1 MPPGQQSDTLS
12 IMESIPRGL
21 PTLSGIW
28 QTYRAKILGTFSLL
42 TGERLVYVAFPFV
55 LGVAIDDLID
65 GSYRGVLWL
74 AGLEV
79 IGLTVGTLRRLY
91 DTRVYTRIYT
101 DVADR
106 TAQKAEIPITQRA
119 AHMQL
124 ARELIDFFEWEL
136 PELLASVIGMT
147 GAFVMLLY
155 LLPVI
160 GGASVTIAVLIG
172 LVFFLSR
179 KRMRGLNTLL
189 NNELERQVTMLE
201 SGKEFSRRIHLNR
214 LRRWRIHLSDLEAAN
229 FAVTDLLL
237 TILIVGAVVITVN
250 TGLTVGEVFAILT
263 YLLDLAECLIILPWT
278 YQQSIR
284 AQEIGG
290 RIAGS

>member
-1 MPPGQQSDTLS
+1 
-12 IMESIPRGL
+12 
-21 PTLSGIW
+21 
-28 QTYRAKILGTFSLL
+28 
-42 TGERLVYVAFPFV
+42 
-55 LGVAIDDLID
+55 
-65 GSYRGVLWL
+65 
-74 AGLEV
+74 
-79 IGLTVGTLRRLY
+79 
-91 DTRVYTRIYT
+91 
-101 DVADR
+101 
-106 TAQKAEIPITQRA
+106 
-119 AHMQL
+119 MQL

-136 PELLASVIGMT
+136 PELLASVIGMI

-155 LLPVI
+155 LLPVV

-172 LVFFLSR
+172 VVFFLSR
-179 KRMRGLNTLL
+179 NRVRSLNTLL

-201 SGKEFSRRIHLNR
+201 SGKDFSRRIHLNR

-229 FAVTDLLL
+229 YAVTDLLL
-237 TILIVGAVVITVN
+237 TILIVSAVVITVN

-263 YLLDLAECLIILPWT
+263 YLLDLAECLLVLPWT